1 MLTLR
6 QLEFAVAVAEEGSFT
21 AAARRCH
28 TVQSALSHQIA
39 KIEQA
44 LGARLFERGARH
56 VRATAAGEVFLH
68 NARAT
73 LRAAERLH
81 EEMAQTLGTVRGR
94 LQIGQISSLNAVQ
107 VPAVLRRF
115 REAHSAVDVH
125 LRTGMSDELL
135 LELGEGRLDVALVG
149 VGPHVALPPQ
159 HLLLHEEPLALIAA
173 PGNRFAARRQVSLRD
188 LEDAP
193 MAGLIPGA
201 GVRGIIDRAFAAAGL
216 RQRLQYEVTHADLQR
231 QLVAEDLGLAVV
243 PQTMA
248 TGMHGVATVALRE
261 RFRFLT
267 YAVWRPDPTPAA
279 RAFIAL
285 LRAQRDALQAA
296 TDSASTGRRAPRL
309 SARRTC

>member
-44 LGARLFERGARH
+44 LGARLFERGARQ
-56 VRATAAGEVFLH
+56 VRTTAAGEVFLH
-68 NARAT
+68 NARET

-94 LQIGQISSLNAVQ
+94 LHIGQISSLSTVQ
-107 VPAVLRRF
+107 VPALLRRF
-115 REAHSAVDVH
+115 RQAHSAVDVH
-125 LRTGMSDELL
+125 LRTGMSDALL
-135 LELGEGRLDVALVG
+135 LELAEGRLDVALVG
-149 VGPHVALPPQ
+149 VGPHIVLPEQ
-159 HLLLHEEPLALIAA
+159 RLLLHEEPLALIAA
-173 PGNRFAARRQVSLRD
+173 PGNRFAARAEVALHE

-193 MAGLIPGA
+193 MAGLIAGA
-201 GVRGIIDRAFAAAGL
+201 GVRGIIDRAFAEAGL

-231 QLVAEDLGLAVV
+231 QLVAEDLGLAIV

-248 TGMHGVATVALRE
+248 AAMHGVAMIALRE

-267 YAVWRPDPTPAA
+267 YATWRADPTPAA
-279 RAFIAL
+279 RALIAL
-285 LRAQRDALQAA
+285 LRQGRAGSD
-296 TDSASTGRRAPRL
+296 DTG
-309 SARRTC
+309 

>member
-39 KIEQA
+39 KIEEA
-44 LGARLFERGARH
+44 LGARLFERGARQ
-56 VRATAAGEVFLH
+56 VRLTAAGEVFLH

-81 EEMAQTLGTVRGR
+81 EEMAQALGTVRGR
-94 LQIGQISSLNAVQ
+94 LHIGQISSLTTVQ
-107 VPAVLRRF
+107 VPALLRRF
-115 REAHSAVDVH
+115 RAAHSAVDVH
-125 LRTGMSDELL
+125 LRTGMSDALL

-149 VGPHVALPPQ
+149 VGPHIVLPEQ
-159 HLLLHEEPLALIAA
+159 RLLLHEEPLALIAA
-173 PGNRFAARRQVSLRD
+173 PGNRFAARAEVSLQE

-193 MAGLIPGA
+193 MAGLIAGA
-201 GVRGIIDRAFAAAGL
+201 GVRGIIDRAFAEAGL

-231 QLVAEDLGLAVV
+231 QLVVEDLGLAIV
-243 PQTMA
+243 PQSMA
-248 TGMHGVATVALRE
+248 AAMHGVAVIALRE

-267 YAVWRPDPTPAA
+267 YATWRSDPTPAA
-279 RAFIAL
+279 RALIAL
-285 LRAQRDALQAA
+285 LRQQAGA
-296 TDSASTGRRAPRL
+296 VAPD
-309 SARRTC
+309 

>member
-44 LGARLFERGARH
+44 LGARLFERGARQ
-56 VRATAAGEVFLH
+56 VRLTAAGEVFLH

-81 EEMAQTLGTVRGR
+81 EEMAQALGTVRGR
-94 LQIGQISSLNAVQ
+94 LHIGQISSLNTVQQ
-107 VPAVLRRF
+107 VPALLRRF
-115 REAHSAVDVH
+115 GQAHSAVDVH
-125 LRTGMSDELL
+125 LRTGMSDALL

-149 VGPHVALPPQ
+149 VGPHIVLPEQ
-159 HLLLHEEPLALIAA
+159 RLLLHEEPLALIAA
-173 PGNRFAARRQVSLRD
+173 PGNRFAARAEVSLHE

-193 MAGLIPGA
+193 MAGLIAGA
-201 GVRGIIDRAFAAAGL
+201 GVRGIIDRAFTEAGL

-231 QLVAEDLGLAVV
+231 QLVVEDLGLAIV

-248 TGMHGVATVALRE
+248 AAMHGVAVIALRE

-267 YAVWRPDPTPAA
+267 YATWRSDPTPAA
-279 RAFIAL
+279 RALIAL
-285 LRAQRDALQAA
+285 LRQQAGA
-296 TDSASTGRRAPRL
+296 DETG
-309 SARRTC
+309 